1 VEFQERGFQPEEA
14 RELCKILE
22 DNRFDFVELSGG
34 TYEEN
39 HFVHKRDSSKKREAF
54 FMEFADLI
62 VPALKDTKAYVTG
75 GFRSVGGMID
85 ALATVDGIGLARP
98 LAAEP
103 HLAKDIISGKVTGAI
118 KHVFDDSDF
127 LLTNV
132 LAGTQ
137 MSQIGKDQ
145 QPLDASDPK
154 VAEAFGKDLGTF
166 MQRMGEDKNM
176 EMIGYVE
183 LINVP
188 VQPIKVA

>member
-1 VEFQERGFQPEEA
+1 
-14 RELCKILE
+14 
-22 DNRFDFVELSGG
+22 
-34 TYEEN
+34 
-39 HFVHKRDSSKKREAF
+39 VHKRESSKKREAF

-103 HLAKDIISGKVTGAI
+103 NLAKDIISGKVTGAI
-118 KHVFDDSDF
+118 KHVFDDNDF
-127 LLTNV
+127 MLTNV

-137 MSQIGKDQ
+137 MSQIGSDQ

-154 VAEAFGKDLGTF
+154 VAEAFGKDLGLF
-166 MQRMGEDKNM
+166 MQKMGEDTNM
-176 EMIGYVE
+176 EMTGYIE
-183 LINVP
+183 LVNVP